1 MKDSITILED
11 QIEEEKTREVGNK
24 ETRKL
29 KHSSTRSNL
38 LEERCSRIE
47 DWDNHGKKIIFKIS
61 SIRFLNLLDC
71 RAKLSK
77 FKRKMA
83 SKLEFHFQPDHPLS
97 LKVE

>member
-47 DWDNHGKKIIFKIS
+47 D
-61 SIRFLNLLDC
+61 
-71 RAKLSK
+71 
-77 FKRKMA
+77 
-83 SKLEFHFQPDHPLS
+83 
-97 LKVE
+97 